1 MHIKHKLE
9 TNETKLKKNV
19 EKKKQIKIS
28 LYLTK
33 F

>member
-9 TNETKLKKNV
+9 TNEPKLKKMQ
-19 EKKKQIKIS
+19 KKKQIKTS
-28 LYLTK
+28 LNLSK